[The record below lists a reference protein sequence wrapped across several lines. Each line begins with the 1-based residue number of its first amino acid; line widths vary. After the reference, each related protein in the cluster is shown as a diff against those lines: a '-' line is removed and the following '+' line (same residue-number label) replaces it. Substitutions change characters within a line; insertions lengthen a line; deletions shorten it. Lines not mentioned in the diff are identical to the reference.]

1 MSEAADSVRSDRAV
15 TSVLTIYGTRPEAI
29 KMAPVVRELDRRGV
43 DQTIC
48 VTAQHRGLLD
58 QVNSLFEI
66 VPTIDLDLM
75 EPGQSP
81 TAVAARVLSG
91 LEAVLA
97 EQRPDWVLVQGDTTT
112 VLAAAMAAAYAGV
125 PVAHLEAGL
134 RSGDRTRPFPEEI
147 NRVAT
152 TALSSLHLAP
162 TQSACDA
169 LLGEGV
175 RPESVV
181 LTGNTVIDALHW
193 VSASN
198 HAVPPASPIR
208 RIDADRRLVLLT
220 AHRRESF
227 GDPLAQA
234 LQAVA
239 DLARE
244 RLDSIQ
250 VLFPVHPN
258 PNVTGA
264 AADILGDL
272 ENVILCKPLS
282 YLELVRA
289 LQNCWFVITDSG
301 GIQEE
306 APALGKPVLVLRD
319 VTERPEAVKAGGA
332 QLVGTSADLIGKESR
347 RLLDDPERYASMS
360 LERSPYGDGKAAA
373 RVVSAML
380 GEAVEPFDPDA

>member
-1 MSEAADSVRSDRAV
+1 MV
-15 TSVLTIYGTRPEAI
+15 YGTRPEAI
-29 KMAPVVRELDRRGV
+29 KMAPVVREFDRRGV
-43 DQTIC
+43 DRTIC

-58 QVNSLFEI
+58 QVNSLFGI

-91 LEAVLA
+91 LEPIL
-97 EQRPDWVLVQGDTTT
+97 EEERPDWVLVQGDTTT
-112 VLAAAMAAAYAGV
+112 VFAAAMAAAYTGI

-162 TQSACDA
+162 TRSACDA
-169 LLGEGV
+169 LLTEGIGAD
-175 RPESVV
+175 SVI
-181 LTGNTVIDALHW
+181 LTGNTVIDALQW
-193 VSASN
+193 VGASD
-198 HAVPPASPIR
+198 HPVPPDSPIR
-208 RIDADRRLVLLT
+208 RIDPDRRLILLT

-227 GDPLAQA
+227 GDPLEQA
-234 LQAVA
+234 LRAIA

-244 RLDSIQ
+244 RADSLQI
-250 VLFPVHPN
+250 LFPVHPN
-258 PNVTGA
+258 PNVTGVA
-264 AADILGDL
+264 TEILGDL
-272 ENVILCKPLS
+272 ENVMLSEPLS

-289 LQNCWFVITDSG
+289 LQQSWFVITDSG
-301 GIQEE
+301 GLQEE

-332 QLVGTSADLIGKESR
+332 KLVGTSRQAIATESR
-347 RLLDDPERYASMS
+347 RLLDDSKRYASMS

-373 RVVSAML
+373 RVVSAIL
-380 GEAVEPFDPDA
+380 GEPVNPFDSEA